1 MKSPEVVKRICA
13 SFYFCCLNLI
23 KTEEDAVNW
32 AMDEIKDH
40 EIKELKLFLS
50 QLLVDPSAGTILKH
64 IWNKS
69 GSQIGIKK
77 GDFALKIFQGIHK
90 RISKAE

>member
-1 MKSPEVVKRICA
+1 MKTPDVVKRICA
-13 SFYFCCLNLI
+13 SFFYDCLDLY
-23 KTEEDAVNW
+23 KKEEDAINW

-50 QLLVDPSAGTILKH
+50 ELLVDPSASTTLKH

-77 GDFALKIFQGIHK
+77 GDFALKIFQGVQK
-90 RISKAE
+90 RIS